1 MSKLPDM
8 EAMAIFATVVEARG
22 ITAAAIDLGLSA
34 PTISKALARL
44 EKRLGS
50 RLFNRTSRRL
60 VLTDAGRELADR
72 AAKLLTDAEAA
83 ESALVAQ
90 SSTPR
95 GTVRLAAPM
104 SFGIREIAPILPDF
118 LARYPEVSVDMHLSD
133 ALVDLV
139 GDGYDIA
146 LRIGAL
152 PDSSLLARRLAPV
165 QSVIVASPAYLD
177 RRGRPNHP
185 AQLAEHD
192 CFTYAY
198 LRTRDAWHFA
208 NAAGDLVTVRPSGR
222 MRVNNGDALLPAVL
236 AGLGIAGLPA
246 FLARENLADGGLEQI
261 LADWGSLQ
269 STLYLLTPPAGPRPV
284 RVQVLADFLARRLSR
299 AQT

>member
-1 MSKLPDM
+1 M
-8 EAMAIFATVVEARG
+8 EAMAIFAKVVETRG

-60 VLTDAGRELADR
+60 VLTDAGISLAER
-72 AAKLLTDAEAA
+72 AARLLADAEAA

-90 SSTPR
+90 SATPH

-104 SFGIREIAPILPDF
+104 SFGIREVAPILPDF
-118 LARYPEVSVDMHLSD
+118 LARYPEVLIDLHLSD
-133 ALVDLV
+133 ALVDV
-139 GDGYDIA
+139 ISDGFDLA
-146 LRIGAL
+146 LRIGEL

-165 QSVIVASPAYLD
+165 PGMIVAAPSYLQ
-177 RRGRPNHP
+177 RRGRPLHP
-185 AQLAEHD
+185 AQLAGHD

-198 LRTRDAWHFA
+198 LRTRDAWRFV
-208 NAAGDLVTVRPSGR
+208 NAVGEQVTVRPSGPF
-222 MRVNNGDALLPAVL
+222 RVNNGDAMLPAVI
-236 AGLGIAGLPA
+236 AGLGIAALPA
-246 FLARENLADGGLEQI
+246 FLAHEALQDGRLEVI
-261 LADWGSLQ
+261 LADWCASQ
-269 STLYLLTPPAGPRPV
+269 ASLYLVTPPAGPRPV

-299 AQT
+299 PGD